1 MFVFCHVYCDPY
13 PVTSVLGNIFTNL
26 LGRQTKG
33 TDLGGQSRLGSDFTT
48 SHSQVTIER
57 ASLELSPIR
66 KTREAKVKDFFK
78 GRTYM
83 IFTSLGS
90 NLGATQRVIC

>member
-66 KTREAKVKDFFK
+66 KTREAKVKDFFFK
-78 GRTYM
+78 GALT
-83 IFTSLGS
+83 
-90 NLGATQRVIC
+90 